1 MFQRSTTSTAAAA
14 AGQQLARHSS
24 SSSSSSSSHGGS
36 SSPCDAQSLYTP
48 TGYYVSFTRNPFGD
62 PEDCHDVEIA
72 SVALPIVTTDFPAL
86 KDRLPSPAGGWGFAN
101 SFQHAGYTLDVKTGV
116 LELIITHRL
125 IPGVTADAVYW
136 LYRNLHKAVLYK
148 PLGAAAASPVQL
160 FQLLHPVDHLSFAS
174 STPLVAKGSSLDW
187 IELQMTNCRQG
198 PFWNCSNAATGNDTR
213 RGFVRGDN
221 ATLARNFLP
230 TKVTSSV
237 TQLDIKGYKAIGS
250 AQGFTISYVA
260 HDFSNATSAQ
270 GVHLG
275 LNAKTTIRVGLV
287 KAGANGEYVYDSNP
301 QLAGLVNGGVKKFLL
316 DNTNVKNIRRIGT
329 GMLLHSIQEW
339 QNLRNWLQPVWAAN
353 KGAMPADV

>member
-1 MFQRSTTSTAAAA
+1 MVRQSSQSCSLVAWLACCLLIAWCNGCY
-14 AGQQLARHSS
+14 GQ
-24 SSSSSSSSHGGS
+24 
-36 SSPCDAQSLYTP
+36 
-48 TGYYVSFTRNPFGD
+48 
-62 PEDCHDVEIA
+62 DVEIA
-72 SVALPIVTTDFPAL
+72 SVALPIATTDFPAL
-86 KDRLPSPAGGWGFAN
+86 KDRLPTPAGGWGFAN

-116 LELIITHRL
+116 LELIIKHRL

-136 LYRNLHKAVLYK
+136 LYRNLHKTVLYK
-148 PLGAAAASPVQL
+148 PLGGAAASPVQL

-353 KGAMPADV
+353 KRAMPADV